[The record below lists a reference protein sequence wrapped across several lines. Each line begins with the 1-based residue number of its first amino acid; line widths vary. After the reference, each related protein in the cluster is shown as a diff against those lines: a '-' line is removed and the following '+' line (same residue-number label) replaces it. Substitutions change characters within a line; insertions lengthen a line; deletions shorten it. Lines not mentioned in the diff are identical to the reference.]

1 MGPVNLVESPQQ
13 ILRRSINIIST
24 RVVREVV
31 AQRRAAK
38 LLLEKIDLVEE
49 EDDTGAHEP
58 SRIDDRIEQY

>member
-1 MGPVNLVESPQQ
+1 MSPINLIESPQQ
-13 ILRRSINIIST
+13 ILRRSVNIISS
-24 RVVREVV
+24 RVIREVV

-58 SRIDDRIEQY
+58 SRIDDRVKQY